1 MCIYIYIFIY
11 THNMYI
17 YIYTYVVYLYIT
29 VYKSYIVEQS
39 GVSQHLCKV
48 SEPLAAW
55 PGEVEASHSVKKL
68 LIYLETLWEIASS
81 CIFFDY

>member
-1 MCIYIYIFIY
+1 MLHIYIYICIFIY

-17 YIYTYVVYLYIT
+17 YSIYSIYRVYIYVVYLYIT

-39 GVSQHLCKV
+39 GVSQHCEV

-55 PGEVEASHSVKKL
+55 PGEVEATRRK
-68 LIYLETLWEIASS
+68 
-81 CIFFDY
+81 C